1 MLRAALAISLAALTA
16 ACVTTVDG
24 NDEVPDLDKLESSVN
39 NRYIVMLKQDT
50 TSAAIMTQD
59 LAAAHG
65 FQATRVFQSAVR
77 GFVFSGTPAQVE
89 ALRADPSVA
98 FVEPDI
104 IVSLGEPPDWCQYVP
119 DHPDCTGDKP
129 WWCEYAPDHPWCG
142 GDGDDPPD
150 DPGDPPDDPGDPPDD
165 PGDPGDPGT
174 QQTPWGI
181 TRVGG
186 PAGAATATAWII
198 DTGIDF
204 EHADL
209 NVDTAR
215 SRSFVST
222 EGGTGDDNQ
231 GHGTH
236 VAGTI
241 AALDNGIDVVGV
253 VPGTAVVAVKV
264 LDASGRGALSDVV
277 AGIDY
282 VAQNAAAGDVA
293 NMSLGAP
300 GPQESLDQA
309 VRNAADRG
317 IYFAIAAGNDA
328 ADASGYSPAAVEHAN
343 VFTVSAIGEDDCLAS
358 FSNFG
363 APVDTAA
370 PGVDVLSTANGGGT
384 TVLSGTSMATPHVA
398 GLLLAGGG
406 AINSDG
412 AACND
417 PDGVADPIAHR

>member
-1 MLRAALAISLAALTA
+1 MLRAALAISLAALAA

-24 NDEVPDLDKLESSVN
+24 EGQVPDLDKLESAVKG
-39 NRYIVMLKQDT
+39 RYIVVLEQNV
-50 TSAAIMTQD
+50 TSAASLSRD
-59 LAAAHG
+59 LGEVHG
-65 FQATRVFQSAVR
+65 FQATRVFQTAMR
-77 GFVFSGTPAQVE
+77 GFVFQGTPAQAE

-98 FVEPDI
+98 IVEPDI

-119 DHPDCTGDKP
+119 DHPACSDDKP
-129 WWCEYAPDHPWCG
+129 WWCQYQPDHPWCG
-142 GDGDDPPD
+142 GDGEPDPDPD
-150 DPGDPPDDPGDPPDD
+150 PEPDPDPDPDP
-165 PGDPGDPGT
+165 DPGT
-174 QQTPWGI
+174 QETPWGI
-181 TRVGG
+181 ARVGG
-186 PAGAATATAWII
+186 PAGTAAATAWII

-204 EHADL
+204 EHQDL

-241 AALDNGIDVVGV
+241 AAIDNDIDVVGV
-253 VPGTAVVAVKV
+253 VPGTSVVAVKV
-264 LDASGRGALSDVV
+264 LDASGRGALSDVI

-282 VAQNAAAGDVA
+282 VAQNASAGDVA

-309 VRNAADRG
+309 VVNAADRG

-328 ADASGYSPAAVEHAN
+328 ADASGYSPAAVEHPN
-343 VFTVSAIGEDDCLAS
+343 VFTVSAIGQDDCLAS
-358 FSNFG
+358 FSNYG

-370 PGVDVLSTANGGGT
+370 PGVDVVSTHNGGGT
-384 TVLSGTSMATPHVA
+384 TTLSGTSMATPHVA

-406 AINSDG
+406 TINSDG

-417 PDGVADPIAHR
+417 PDGAADPIAHR

>member
-1 MLRAALAISLAALTA
+1 MLRAALAMSLAALTA

-24 NDEVPDLDKLESSVN
+24 NDEVPDLDKLESAVQG
-39 NRYIVMLKQDT
+39 RYIVMLKQNT
-50 TSAAIMTQD
+50 TSAAVISQD
-59 LAAAHG
+59 LGASLG
-65 FQATRVFQSAVR
+65 FQPTRVFQTAMR
-77 GFVFSGTPAQVE
+77 GFVFQGTPAQVDQ
-89 ALRADPSVA
+89 LRADPSVA
-98 FVEPDI
+98 SVEPDV

-119 DHPDCTGDKP
+119 DHPECSGDKP
-129 WWCEYAPDHPWCG
+129 WWCEYAPDHPWCNG
-142 GDGDDPPD
+142 GGEEPPGDDPPD
-150 DPGDPPDDPGDPPDD
+150 DDPPDDDP
-165 PGDPGDPGT
+165 DPGT
-174 QQTPWGI
+174 QEVPWGI

-186 PAGAATATAWII
+186 PAGTAAATAWII

-222 EGGTGDDNQ
+222 ENGNGDDNQ

-241 AALDNGIDVVGV
+241 AALDNDIDVVGV
-253 VPGTAVVAVKV
+253 APGTSVVAVKV
-264 LDASGRGALSDVV
+264 LDASGRGALSDVI

-282 VAQNAAAGDVA
+282 VAQNASAGDVA

-309 VRNAADRG
+309 VTNAADKG
-317 IYFAIAAGNDA
+317 IYFAIAAGNDS
-328 ADASGYSPAAVEHAN
+328 ADASGYSPADVEHPK
-343 VFTVSAIGEDDCLAS
+343 VFTVSAIGQDDCLAS
-358 FSNFG
+358 FSNYG

-370 PGVDVLSTANGGGT
+370 PGVDVVSTKMGGGT
-384 TVLSGTSMATPHVA
+384 TTLSGTSMASPHVA

-417 PDGVADPIAHR
+417 PDGSGDPIAHR